1 MTAFLVALAVLVGG
15 YFVYG
20 TLVEKVFGIDPKRL
34 TPAHTSNDGVDY
46 VPMPAWRVFLIQF
59 LNIAGLGPIF
69 GALQGALW
77 GPVVFLP
84 SYGLSSERY
93 SPAASTTLF
102 RQ

>member
-46 VPMPAWRVFLIQF
+46 VPMPA
-59 LNIAGLGPIF
+59 
-69 GALQGALW
+69 
-77 GPVVFLP
+77 
-84 SYGLSSERY
+84 
-93 SPAASTTLF
+93 
-102 RQ
+102 